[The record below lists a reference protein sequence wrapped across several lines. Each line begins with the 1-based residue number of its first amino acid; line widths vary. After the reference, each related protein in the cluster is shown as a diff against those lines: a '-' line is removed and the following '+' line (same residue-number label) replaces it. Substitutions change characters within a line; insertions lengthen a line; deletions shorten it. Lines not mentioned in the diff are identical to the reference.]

1 MAAPQM
7 PEGRRPVWIQ
17 SRFMEAT
24 RRSAV
29 LATCQGRRG
38 EGAEQLGSHA
48 HPTAACLLKE
58 SLVYTIGSE

>member
-29 LATCQGRRG
+29 LATYKGVGG
-38 EGAEQLGSHA
+38 EVGVASERSQRASEGDNWCRQ
-48 HPTAACLLKE
+48 AAA
-58 SLVYTIGSE
+58 G